1 MEKYKY
7 KKVIF
12 ENGEEYT
19 VRIPTKPKPKLN
31 TNWCECRDKF
41 EFSSYPEDG
50 ECTCGLYKHHVH
62 CTCGSISQVG

>member
-31 TNWCECRDKF
+31 NNWCECRDKF
-41 EFSSYPEDG
+41 EF
-50 ECTCGLYKHHVH
+50 
-62 CTCGSISQVG
+62 